1 MLVARFIV
9 RLCYLWPF
17 DKGRWRL
24 FTLLSESTKGRLDHE
39 LPQPARMKSGIRLF
53 VRPNDHLSRWFR
65 YFGRY
70 ERETSQLLREL
81 ARPGEVFLDVGAN
94 LGLHSLGVA
103 KEVGCHVAAFEP
115 SPPTADCLEKSVA
128 ENELE
133 HLVRIFRVA
142 ISDEEGSA
150 ELVEPE
156 HHVGQAALEAPTEGF
171 REGNRYEVPVAR
183 LDTYGEFQEY
193 IRALGARV
201 GLLKMDI
208 EGAEERALR
217 GMESLLRQHRPAIVM
232 EIYDGNLNGF
242 GSSREAIFEFLANLG
257 YELVREFDYNGLF
270 LPRSTVASVHAETVR
285 PALAAP

>member
-1 MLVARFIV
+1 MFFSQLIV

-17 DKGRWRL
+17 EKGRWRL
-24 FTLLSESTKGRLDHE
+24 FTLLSEEAKARLDHE

-70 ERETSQLLREL
+70 ERETSQLLREF

-94 LGLHSLGVA
+94 LGMHSLGVA
-103 KEVGCHVAAFEP
+103 KDLGCHVAAFEP

-128 ENELE
+128 ENELG
-133 HLVRIFRVA
+133 HLVRVFRVA

-242 GSSREAIFEFLANLG
+242 GSSREAIFEFLADLG

-270 LPRSTVASVHAETVR
+270 LPKHSGTPDRRDRAQTALVAR
-285 PALAAP
+285 